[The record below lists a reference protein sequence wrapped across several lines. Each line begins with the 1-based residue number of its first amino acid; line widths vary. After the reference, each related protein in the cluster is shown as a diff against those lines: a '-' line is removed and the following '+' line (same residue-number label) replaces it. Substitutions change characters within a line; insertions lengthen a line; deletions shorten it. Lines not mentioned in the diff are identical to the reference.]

1 MGIEKIRSDFEAK
14 KATPRLLGKAITN
27 RIYLGEIKD
36 TTSFTGA
43 GAATVAKDSVK
54 PLKEILLEI
63 MPGSAKKMVKM
74 HEGMG
79 EIQNQLINAVGTGLI
94 APLFIKFNP
103 ISDTDEDT
111 RTYTAWRQPV
121 SAVLAVGTQCAIVKP
136 FNSIIRDMS
145 DIGYL
150 NQRYNAS
157 LFPSENYIKKLIKAD
172 NPNKTFTKAELKD
185 EIKKYKDRNKQ
196 ALSDMISND
205 KIVFKKTEI
214 KGGKTVVSDSPMDD
228 KDFKNLFNETLEKII
243 KEEKKER
250 LNAIQTKLPKKIE
263 RGIFYHNYPEE
274 SRKVLQRIS
283 SKIKQT
289 YNQSDFAADK
299 IKVISSELNKEFKD
313 IISELKSEIKT
324 DPKKK
329 EVNTELIKIV
339 NELKNKN
346 TDKDSSAIRILNNKI
361 DGMINTVNIVSNKK
375 TTQEI
380 IEYINDHIYE
390 RTNSIDE
397 VIDTLK
403 GIQDKLTS
411 SGISVKEAQ
420 RIIDEKIEKSK
431 TDVFTKLKAKGLS
444 EAEIL
449 DSSEYYESL
458 ATRLKQKA
466 GSVANCIGDQLEK
479 HVKSN
484 IDGYKRWTGLGVSL
498 AILPVTCWL
507 LNRIYPWFMDLAFPK
522 LSNKTKGAKQNAPEE
537 ADNNKKVEVK

>member
-1 MGIEKIRSDFEAK
+1 MGIEKIRSNFETNSTAQ
-14 KATPRLLGKAITN
+14 LLSGKNIKN
-27 RIYLGEIKD
+27 RIFLGEIKD
-36 TTSFTGA
+36 STSFTGA
-43 GAATVAKDSVK
+43 GTVAKDSIK

-63 MPGSAKKMVKM
+63 MPGSAKRMVKM

-79 EIQNQLINAVGTGLI
+79 EIQNQLINAVGTGII

-111 RTYTAWRQPV
+111 RTYTAWRQPI

-136 FNSIIRDMS
+136 FNDIIRYMS

-157 LFPSENYIKKLIKAD
+157 LFPSENYIKKQIKAD
-172 NPNKTFTKAELKD
+172 NPNKHFTKDELKE
-185 EIKKYKDRNKQ
+185 EIKKYKDKNKQ
-196 ALSDMISND
+196 ILSDMISDD

-214 KGGKTVVSDSPMDD
+214 KGGKTVVSDLPMED
-228 KDFKNLFNETLEKII
+228 KDFKTLFNETLEKII

-250 LNAIQTKLPKKIE
+250 LNAIEHKLPKKIE
-263 RGIFYHNYPEE
+263 RGIFYHTNPEE

-299 IKVISSELNKEFKD
+299 IKTISSELNKEFKE

-324 DPKKK
+324 DPNKKD
-329 EVNTELIKIV
+329 VNTVLINIV
-339 NELKNKN
+339 KELKNKN

-361 DGMINTVNIVSNKK
+361 NGMINTVDVVANKK

-380 IEYINDHIYE
+380 IEYVNQHIYE
-390 RTNSIDE
+390 RTNAIDE
-397 VIDTLK
+397 LIDTLK
-403 GIQDKLTS
+403 SIQDRLLS

-420 RIIDEKIEKSK
+420 KIINQKIEKSQ
-431 TDVFTKLKAKGLS
+431 TELYTKLQAKGLS
-444 EAEIL
+444 EQEIK
-449 DSSEYYESL
+449 DSSEFAESL
-458 ATRLKQKA
+458 AARLKQKA
-466 GSVANCIGDQLEK
+466 GSLANCIGDQLEK

-484 IDGYKRWTGLGVSL
+484 LDGYKRWTGLGVSL

-522 LSNKTKGAKQNAPEE
+522 LSNKTKGPKQDSATAVQN
-537 ADNNKKVEVK
+537 DKKAEVK

>member
-1 MGIEKIRSDFEAK
+1 MGIEKIRSNFEANST
-14 KATPRLLGKAITN
+14 AQLLSGKNIKN
-27 RIYLGEIKD
+27 RIFLGEIKD
-36 TTSFTGA
+36 STSFTGA
-43 GAATVAKDSVK
+43 GTVAKDSIK

-63 MPGSAKKMVKM
+63 MPGSAKRMVKM

-79 EIQNQLINAVGTGLI
+79 EIQNQLINAVGTGII

-136 FNSIIRDMS
+136 FNDIIRYMS

-157 LFPSENYIKKLIKAD
+157 LFPSENYIKKQIKAD
-172 NPNKTFTKAELKD
+172 NPNKHFTKDELKE
-185 EIKKYKDRNKQ
+185 EIKKYKDKNKQ
-196 ALSDMISND
+196 ILSDMISDD

-214 KGGKTVVSDSPMDD
+214 KGGKTVVSDLPMED
-228 KDFKNLFNETLEKII
+228 KDFKTLFNETLEKII

-250 LNAIQTKLPKKIE
+250 LNAIEHKLPKKIE
-263 RGIFYHNYPEE
+263 RGIFYHTNPEE

-299 IKVISSELNKEFKD
+299 IKTISSELNKEFKE

-324 DPKKK
+324 DPNKKD
-329 EVNTELIKIV
+329 VNTVLINIV
-339 NELKNKN
+339 KELKNKN

-361 DGMINTVNIVSNKK
+361 NGMINTVDVVANKK

-380 IEYINDHIYE
+380 IEYVNQHIYE
-390 RTNSIDE
+390 RTNAIDE
-397 VIDTLK
+397 LIDTLK
-403 GIQDKLTS
+403 SIQDRLLS

-420 RIIDEKIEKSK
+420 KIINQKIEKSQ
-431 TDVFTKLKAKGLS
+431 TELYTKLQAKGLS
-444 EAEIL
+444 EQEIK
-449 DSSEYYESL
+449 DSSEFAESL
-458 ATRLKQKA
+458 AARLKQKA
-466 GSVANCIGDQLEK
+466 GSLANCIGDQLEK

-484 IDGYKRWTGLGVSL
+484 LDGYKRWTGLGVSL

-522 LSNKTKGAKQNAPEE
+522 LSNKTKGPKQDSATAVQN
-537 ADNNKKVEVK
+537 DKKAEVK

>member
-1 MGIEKIRSDFEAK
+1 MGIEKIRSNFEANST
-14 KATPRLLGKAITN
+14 AQLLSGKNIKN
-27 RIYLGEIKD
+27 RIFLGEIKD
-36 TTSFTGA
+36 STSFTGA
-43 GAATVAKDSVK
+43 GTVAKDSIK

-63 MPGSAKKMVKM
+63 MPGSAKRMVKM

-121 SAVLAVGTQCAIVKP
+121 SAILAVGTQCAIVKP
-136 FNSIIRDMS
+136 FNDIIRYMS

-157 LFPSENYIKKLIKAD
+157 LFPSENYIKKQIKAD
-172 NPNKTFTKAELKD
+172 NPNKHFTKDELKE
-185 EIKKYKDRNKQ
+185 EIKKYKDKNKQ
-196 ALSDMISND
+196 ILSDMISDD

-214 KGGKTVVSDSPMDD
+214 KGGKTVVSDLPMED
-228 KDFKNLFNETLEKII
+228 KDFKTLFNETLEKII

-250 LNAIQTKLPKKIE
+250 LNAIEHKLPKKIE
-263 RGIFYHNYPEE
+263 RGIFYHTNPEE

-299 IKVISSELNKEFKD
+299 IKTISSELNKEFKE

-324 DPKKK
+324 DPNKKD
-329 EVNTELIKIV
+329 VNTVLINIV
-339 NELKNKN
+339 KELKNKN

-361 DGMINTVNIVSNKK
+361 NGMINTVDVVANKK

-380 IEYINDHIYE
+380 IEYVNQHIYE
-390 RTNSIDE
+390 RTNAIDE
-397 VIDTLK
+397 LIDTLK
-403 GIQDKLTS
+403 SIQDRLLS

-420 RIIDEKIEKSK
+420 KIINQKIEKSQ
-431 TDVFTKLKAKGLS
+431 TELYTKLQAKGLS
-444 EAEIL
+444 EQEIK
-449 DSSEYYESL
+449 DSSEFAESL
-458 ATRLKQKA
+458 AARLKQKA
-466 GSVANCIGDQLEK
+466 GSLANCIGDQLEK

-484 IDGYKRWTGLGVSL
+484 LDGYKRWTGLGVSL

-522 LSNKTKGAKQNAPEE
+522 LSNKTKGPKQDSATAVQN
-537 ADNNKKVEVK
+537 DKKAEVK

>member
-1 MGIEKIRSDFEAK
+1 MGIEKIRSNFEANST
-14 KATPRLLGKAITN
+14 AQLLSGKNIKN
-27 RIYLGEIKD
+27 RIFLGEIKD
-36 TTSFTGA
+36 STSFTGA
-43 GAATVAKDSVK
+43 GTVAKDSIK

-63 MPGSAKKMVKM
+63 MPGSAKRMVKM

-136 FNSIIRDMS
+136 FNDIIRYMS

-157 LFPSENYIKKLIKAD
+157 LFPSENYIKKQIKAD
-172 NPNKTFTKAELKD
+172 NPNKHFTKDELKE
-185 EIKKYKDRNKQ
+185 EIKKYKDKNKQ
-196 ALSDMISND
+196 ILSDMISDD

-214 KGGKTVVSDSPMDD
+214 KGGKTVVSDLPMED
-228 KDFKNLFNETLEKII
+228 KDFKTLFNETLEKII

-250 LNAIQTKLPKKIE
+250 LNAIEHKLPKKIE
-263 RGIFYHNYPEE
+263 RGIFYHTNPEE

-299 IKVISSELNKEFKD
+299 IKTISSELNKEFKE

-324 DPKKK
+324 DPNKKD
-329 EVNTELIKIV
+329 VNTVLINIV
-339 NELKNKN
+339 KELKNKN

-361 DGMINTVNIVSNKK
+361 NGMINTVDVVANKK

-380 IEYINDHIYE
+380 IEYVNQHIYE
-390 RTNSIDE
+390 RTNAIDE
-397 VIDTLK
+397 LIDTLK
-403 GIQDKLTS
+403 SIQDRLLS

-420 RIIDEKIEKSK
+420 KIINQKIEKSQ
-431 TDVFTKLKAKGLS
+431 TELYTKLQAKGLS
-444 EAEIL
+444 EQEIK
-449 DSSEYYESL
+449 DSSEFAESL
-458 ATRLKQKA
+458 AARLKQKA
-466 GSVANCIGDQLEK
+466 GSLANCIGDQLEK

-522 LSNKTKGAKQNAPEE
+522 LSNKTKGPKQDSATAVQN
-537 ADNNKKVEVK
+537 DKKAEVK

>member
-1 MGIEKIRSDFEAK
+1 MGIEKIRSNFEANST
-14 KATPRLLGKAITN
+14 AQLLSGKNIKN
-27 RIYLGEIKD
+27 RIFLGEIKD
-36 TTSFTGA
+36 STSFTGA
-43 GAATVAKDSVK
+43 GTVAKDSIK

-63 MPGSAKKMVKM
+63 MPGSAKRMVKM

-136 FNSIIRDMS
+136 FNDIIRYMS

-157 LFPSENYIKKLIKAD
+157 LFPSENYIKKQIKAD
-172 NPNKTFTKAELKD
+172 NPNKHFTKDELKE
-185 EIKKYKDRNKQ
+185 EIKKYKDKNKQ
-196 ALSDMISND
+196 ILSDMISDD

-214 KGGKTVVSDSPMDD
+214 KGGKTVVSDLPMED
-228 KDFKNLFNETLEKII
+228 KDFKTLFNETLEKII

-250 LNAIQTKLPKKIE
+250 LNAIEHKLPKKIE
-263 RGIFYHNYPEE
+263 RGIFYHTNPEE

-299 IKVISSELNKEFKD
+299 IKTISSELNKEFKE

-324 DPKKK
+324 DPNKKD
-329 EVNTELIKIV
+329 VNTVLINIV
-339 NELKNKN
+339 KELKNKN

-361 DGMINTVNIVSNKK
+361 NGMINTVDVVANKK

-380 IEYINDHIYE
+380 IEYVNQHIYE
-390 RTNSIDE
+390 RTNAIDE
-397 VIDTLK
+397 LIDTLK
-403 GIQDKLTS
+403 SIQDRLLS

-420 RIIDEKIEKSK
+420 KIINQKIEKSQ
-431 TDVFTKLKAKGLS
+431 TELYTKLQAKGLS
-444 EAEIL
+444 EQEIK
-449 DSSEYYESL
+449 DSSEFAESL
-458 ATRLKQKA
+458 AARLKQKA
-466 GSVANCIGDQLEK
+466 GSLANCIGDQLEK

-484 IDGYKRWTGLGVSL
+484 LDGYKRWTGLGVSL

-522 LSNKTKGAKQNAPEE
+522 LSNKTKGSKQDSATAVQN
-537 ADNNKKVEVK
+537 DKKAEVK

>member
-1 MGIEKIRSDFEAK
+1 MGIEKIRNNFEANST
-14 KATPRLLGKAITN
+14 AQLLSGKNIKN
-27 RIYLGEIKD
+27 RIFLGEIKD
-36 TTSFTGA
+36 STSFTGA
-43 GAATVAKDSVK
+43 GTVAKDSIK

-63 MPGSAKKMVKM
+63 MPGSAKRMVKM

-136 FNSIIRDMS
+136 FNDIIRYMS

-157 LFPSENYIKKLIKAD
+157 LFPSENYIKKQIKAD
-172 NPNKTFTKAELKD
+172 NPNKHFTKDELKE
-185 EIKKYKDRNKQ
+185 EIKKYKDKNKQ
-196 ALSDMISND
+196 ILSDMISDD

-214 KGGKTVVSDSPMDD
+214 KGGKTVVSDLPMED
-228 KDFKNLFNETLEKII
+228 KDFKTLFNETLEKII

-250 LNAIQTKLPKKIE
+250 LNAIEHKLPKKIE
-263 RGIFYHNYPEE
+263 RGIFYHTNPEE

-299 IKVISSELNKEFKD
+299 IKTISSELNKEFKE

-324 DPKKK
+324 DPNKKD
-329 EVNTELIKIV
+329 VNTVLINIV
-339 NELKNKN
+339 KELKNKN

-361 DGMINTVNIVSNKK
+361 NGMINTVDVVANKK

-380 IEYINDHIYE
+380 IEYVNQHIYE
-390 RTNSIDE
+390 RTNAIDE
-397 VIDTLK
+397 LIDTLK
-403 GIQDKLTS
+403 SIQDRLLS

-420 RIIDEKIEKSK
+420 KIINQKIEKSQ
-431 TDVFTKLKAKGLS
+431 TELYTKLQAKGLS
-444 EAEIL
+444 EQEIK
-449 DSSEYYESL
+449 DSSEFAESL
-458 ATRLKQKA
+458 AARLKQKA
-466 GSVANCIGDQLEK
+466 GSLANCIGDQLEK

-484 IDGYKRWTGLGVSL
+484 LDGYKRWTGLGVSL

-522 LSNKTKGAKQNAPEE
+522 LSNKTKGAKQDSATAVQN
-537 ADNNKKVEVK
+537 DKKAEVK

>member
-1 MGIEKIRSDFEAK
+1 MGIEKIRSNFEANST
-14 KATPRLLGKAITN
+14 AQLLSGKNIKN
-27 RIYLGEIKD
+27 RIFLGEIKD
-36 TTSFTGA
+36 STSFTGA
-43 GAATVAKDSVK
+43 GTVAKDSIK

-63 MPGSAKKMVKM
+63 MPGSAKRMVKM

-121 SAVLAVGTQCAIVKP
+121 SAVLAVGTQCSIVKP
-136 FNSIIRDMS
+136 FNDIIRYMS

-157 LFPSENYIKKLIKAD
+157 LFPSENYIKKQIKAD
-172 NPNKTFTKAELKD
+172 NPNKHFTKDELKE
-185 EIKKYKDRNKQ
+185 EIKKYKDKNKQ
-196 ALSDMISND
+196 ILSDMISDD

-214 KGGKTVVSDSPMDD
+214 KGGKTVVSDLPMED
-228 KDFKNLFNETLEKII
+228 KDFKTLFNETLEKII

-250 LNAIQTKLPKKIE
+250 LNAIEHKLPKKIE
-263 RGIFYHNYPEE
+263 RGIFYHTNPEE

-299 IKVISSELNKEFKD
+299 IKTISSELNKEFKE

-324 DPKKK
+324 DPNKKD
-329 EVNTELIKIV
+329 VNTVLINIV
-339 NELKNKN
+339 KELKNKN

-361 DGMINTVNIVSNKK
+361 NGMINTVDVVANKK

-380 IEYINDHIYE
+380 IEYVNQHIYE
-390 RTNSIDE
+390 RTNAIDE
-397 VIDTLK
+397 LIDTLK
-403 GIQDKLTS
+403 SIQDRLLS

-420 RIIDEKIEKSK
+420 KIINQKIEKSQ
-431 TDVFTKLKAKGLS
+431 TELYTKLQAKGLS
-444 EAEIL
+444 EQEIK
-449 DSSEYYESL
+449 DSSEFAESL
-458 ATRLKQKA
+458 AARLKQKA
-466 GSVANCIGDQLEK
+466 GSLANCIGDQLEK

-484 IDGYKRWTGLGVSL
+484 LDGYKRWTGLGVSL

-522 LSNKTKGAKQNAPEE
+522 LSNKTKGPKQDSATAVQN
-537 ADNNKKVEVK
+537 DKKAEVK

>member
-14 KATPRLLGKAITN
+14 SATQLPKGKTVKN

-43 GAATVAKDSVK
+43 GAATIAADSVK

-63 MPGSAKKMVKM
+63 MPKSAKRMVKM

-136 FNSIIRDMS
+136 FNNIIRYMS

-157 LFPSENYIKKLIKAD
+157 LFPSENYIKKLIKAN
-172 NPNKTFTKAELKD
+172 NPDKKFTKDELNK
-185 EIKKYKDRNKQ
+185 EIKKYKDNNKK
-196 ALSDMISND
+196 ALAEMISND
-205 KIVFKKTEI
+205 KIVFKKTDL
-214 KGGKTVVSDSPMDD
+214 KGGKTVVSDAPMDE
-228 KDFKNLFNETLEKII
+228 KDFKKLFNETLEKII
-243 KEEKKER
+243 KEEKHER
-250 LNAIQTKLPKKIE
+250 LNAIQNKLPKKVA
-263 RGIFYHNYPEE
+263 RGIFYHNNPEE
-274 SRKVLQRIS
+274 SLRVLNKIN

-299 IKVISSELNKEFKD
+299 VKVISSELNKEFKN

-324 DPKKK
+324 DPNKK

-339 NELKNKN
+339 KELKNKN
-346 TDKDSSAIRILNNKI
+346 TDKDSSAIRILSNKI
-361 DGMINTVNIVSNKK
+361 DRMINTVNIVSNKK

-380 IEYINDHIYE
+380 IEYVNQNIYE

-403 GIQDKLTS
+403 GIQDKLTT
-411 SGISVKEAQ
+411 SGITVKEAQ
-420 RIIDEKIEKSK
+420 KIIDERIEKSK
-431 TDVFTKLKAKGLS
+431 SNIFTKLKAKGLS

-466 GSVANCIGDQLEK
+466 GSVAGCISDQLEK

-522 LSNKTKGAKQNAPEE
+522 LSNKTKGGKTESPEPTK
-537 ADNNKKVEVK
+537 DKKVEVK

>member
-1 MGIEKIRSDFEAK
+1 MGIEKIRSNFETNSTAQ
-14 KATPRLLGKAITN
+14 LLSGKNIKN
-27 RIYLGEIKD
+27 RIFLGEIKD
-36 TTSFTGA
+36 STSFTGA
-43 GAATVAKDSVK
+43 GTVAKDSIK

-63 MPGSAKKMVKM
+63 MPGSAKRMVKM

-79 EIQNQLINAVGTGLI
+79 EIQNQLINAVGTGII

-111 RTYTAWRQPV
+111 RTYTAWRQPI

-136 FNSIIRDMS
+136 FNDIIRYMS

-157 LFPSENYIKKLIKAD
+157 LFPSENYIKKQIKAD
-172 NPNKTFTKAELKD
+172 NPNKHFTKDELK
-185 EIKKYKDRNKQ
+185 EKIKKYKDKNKQ
-196 ALSDMISND
+196 ILSDMISDD

-214 KGGKTVVSDSPMDD
+214 KGGKTVVSDLPMED
-228 KDFKNLFNETLEKII
+228 KDFKTLFNETLEKII

-250 LNAIQTKLPKKIE
+250 LNAIEHKLPKKIE
-263 RGIFYHNYPEE
+263 RGIFYHTNPEE

-299 IKVISSELNKEFKD
+299 IKTISSELNKEFKE

-324 DPKKK
+324 DPNKKD
-329 EVNTELIKIV
+329 VNTVLINIV
-339 NELKNKN
+339 KELKNKN

-361 DGMINTVNIVSNKK
+361 NGMINTVDVVANKK

-380 IEYINDHIYE
+380 IEYVNQHIYE
-390 RTNSIDE
+390 RTNAIDE
-397 VIDTLK
+397 LIDTLK
-403 GIQDKLTS
+403 SIQDRLLS

-420 RIIDEKIEKSK
+420 KIINQKIEKSQ
-431 TDVFTKLKAKGLS
+431 TELYTKLQAKGLS
-444 EAEIL
+444 EQEIK
-449 DSSEYYESL
+449 DSSEFAESL
-458 ATRLKQKA
+458 AARLKQKA
-466 GSVANCIGDQLEK
+466 GSLANCIGDQLEK

-484 IDGYKRWTGLGVSL
+484 LDGYKRWTGLGVSL

-522 LSNKTKGAKQNAPEE
+522 LSNKTKGPKQDSATAVQN
-537 ADNNKKVEVK
+537 DKKAEVK

>member
-1 MGIEKIRSDFEAK
+1 MGIEKIRSNFEANST
-14 KATPRLLGKAITN
+14 AQLLSGKNIKN
-27 RIYLGEIKD
+27 RIFLGEIKD
-36 TTSFTGA
+36 STSFTGA
-43 GAATVAKDSVK
+43 GTVAKDSIK

-63 MPGSAKKMVKM
+63 MPGSAKRMVKM

-79 EIQNQLINAVGTGLI
+79 EIQNQLINAVGTGII

-136 FNSIIRDMS
+136 FNDIIRYMS

-157 LFPSENYIKKLIKAD
+157 LFPSENYIKKQIKAD
-172 NPNKTFTKAELKD
+172 NPNKHFTKDELKE
-185 EIKKYKDRNKQ
+185 EIKKYKDKNKQ
-196 ALSDMISND
+196 ILSDMISDD

-214 KGGKTVVSDSPMDD
+214 KGGKTVVSDLPMED
-228 KDFKNLFNETLEKII
+228 KDFKTLFNETLEKII

-250 LNAIQTKLPKKIE
+250 LNAIEHKLPKKIE
-263 RGIFYHNYPEE
+263 RGIFYHTNPEE

-299 IKVISSELNKEFKD
+299 IKTISSELNKEFKE

-324 DPKKK
+324 DPNKKD
-329 EVNTELIKIV
+329 VNTVLINIV
-339 NELKNKN
+339 KELKNKN

-361 DGMINTVNIVSNKK
+361 NGMINTVDVVANKK

-380 IEYINDHIYE
+380 IEYVNQHIYE
-390 RTNSIDE
+390 RTNAIDE
-397 VIDTLK
+397 LIDTLK
-403 GIQDKLTS
+403 SIQDRLLS

-420 RIIDEKIEKSK
+420 KIINQKIEKSQ
-431 TDVFTKLKAKGLS
+431 TELYTKLQAKGLS
-444 EAEIL
+444 EQEIK
-449 DSSEYYESL
+449 DSSEFAESL
-458 ATRLKQKA
+458 AARLKQKA
-466 GSVANCIGDQLEK
+466 GSLANCIGDQLEK

-522 LSNKTKGAKQNAPEE
+522 LSNKTKGPKQDSATAVQN
-537 ADNNKKVEVK
+537 DKKAEVK

>member
-1 MGIEKIRSDFEAK
+1 MGIEKIRSNFEANST
-14 KATPRLLGKAITN
+14 AQLLSGKNIKN
-27 RIYLGEIKD
+27 RIFLGEIKD
-36 TTSFTGA
+36 STSFTGA
-43 GAATVAKDSVK
+43 GTVAKDSIK

-63 MPGSAKKMVKM
+63 MPGSAKRMVKM

-79 EIQNQLINAVGTGLI
+79 EIQNQLINAVGTGII

-136 FNSIIRDMS
+136 FNDIIRYMS

-157 LFPSENYIKKLIKAD
+157 LFPSENYIKKQIKAD
-172 NPNKTFTKAELKD
+172 NPNKHFTKDELKE
-185 EIKKYKDRNKQ
+185 EIKKYKDKNKQ
-196 ALSDMISND
+196 ILSDMISDD

-214 KGGKTVVSDSPMDD
+214 KGGKTVVSDLPMED
-228 KDFKNLFNETLEKII
+228 KDFKTLFNETLEKII

-250 LNAIQTKLPKKIE
+250 LNAIEHKLPKKIE
-263 RGIFYHNYPEE
+263 RGIFYHTNPEE

-299 IKVISSELNKEFKD
+299 IKTISSELNKEFKE
-313 IISELKSEIKT
+313 IISELKSEIRT
-324 DPKKK
+324 DPNKKD
-329 EVNTELIKIV
+329 VNTVLINIV
-339 NELKNKN
+339 KELKNKN

-361 DGMINTVNIVSNKK
+361 NGMINTVDVVANKK

-380 IEYINDHIYE
+380 IEYVNQHIYE
-390 RTNSIDE
+390 RTNAIDE
-397 VIDTLK
+397 LIDTLK
-403 GIQDKLTS
+403 SIQDRLLS

-420 RIIDEKIEKSK
+420 KIINQKIEKSQ
-431 TDVFTKLKAKGLS
+431 TELYTKLQAKGLS
-444 EAEIL
+444 EQEIK
-449 DSSEYYESL
+449 DSSEFAESL
-458 ATRLKQKA
+458 AARLKQKA
-466 GSVANCIGDQLEK
+466 GSLANCIGDQLEK

-484 IDGYKRWTGLGVSL
+484 LDGYKRWTGLGVSL

-522 LSNKTKGAKQNAPEE
+522 LSNKTKGPKQDSATAVQN
-537 ADNNKKVEVK
+537 DKKAEVK

>member
-1 MGIEKIRSDFEAK
+1 MGIEKIRSNFEANST
-14 KATPRLLGKAITN
+14 AQLLSGKNIKN
-27 RIYLGEIKD
+27 RIFLGEIKD
-36 TTSFTGA
+36 STSFTGA
-43 GAATVAKDSVK
+43 GTVAKDSIK

-63 MPGSAKKMVKM
+63 MPGSAKRMVKM

-136 FNSIIRDMS
+136 FNDIIRYMS

-157 LFPSENYIKKLIKAD
+157 LFPSENYIKKQIKAD
-172 NPNKTFTKAELKD
+172 NPNKHFTKDELKE
-185 EIKKYKDRNKQ
+185 EIKKYKDKNKQ
-196 ALSDMISND
+196 ILSDMISDD

-214 KGGKTVVSDSPMDD
+214 KGGKTVVSDLPMED
-228 KDFKNLFNETLEKII
+228 KDFKTLFNETLEKII

-250 LNAIQTKLPKKIE
+250 LNAIEHKLPKKIE
-263 RGIFYHNYPEE
+263 RGIFYHTNPEE

-299 IKVISSELNKEFKD
+299 IKTISSELNKEFKE

-324 DPKKK
+324 DPNKKD
-329 EVNTELIKIV
+329 VNTVLINIV
-339 NELKNKN
+339 KELKNKN

-361 DGMINTVNIVSNKK
+361 NGMINTVDVVANKK

-380 IEYINDHIYE
+380 IEYVNQHIYE
-390 RTNSIDE
+390 RTNAIDE
-397 VIDTLK
+397 LIDTLK
-403 GIQDKLTS
+403 SIQDRLLS

-420 RIIDEKIEKSK
+420 KIINQKIEKSQ
-431 TDVFTKLKAKGLS
+431 TELYTKLQAKGLS
-444 EAEIL
+444 EQEIK
-449 DSSEYYESL
+449 DSSEFAESL
-458 ATRLKQKA
+458 AARLKQKA
-466 GSVANCIGDQLEK
+466 GSLANCIGDQLEK

-484 IDGYKRWTGLGVSL
+484 LDGYKRWTGLGVSL

-522 LSNKTKGAKQNAPEE
+522 LSNKTKGPKQDSATAVQN
-537 ADNNKKVEVK
+537 DKKAEVK

>member
-1 MGIEKIRSDFEAK
+1 MGIEKIRSNFEANST
-14 KATPRLLGKAITN
+14 AQLLSGKNIKN
-27 RIYLGEIKD
+27 RIFLGEIKD
-36 TTSFTGA
+36 STSFTGA
-43 GAATVAKDSVK
+43 GTVAKDSIK

-63 MPGSAKKMVKM
+63 MPGSAKRMVKM

-136 FNSIIRDMS
+136 FNDIIRYMS

-157 LFPSENYIKKLIKAD
+157 LFPSENYIKKQIKAD
-172 NPNKTFTKAELKD
+172 NPNKHFTKDELKE
-185 EIKKYKDRNKQ
+185 EIKKYKDKNKQ
-196 ALSDMISND
+196 ILSDMISDD
-205 KIVFKKTEI
+205 KIVFKKTQI
-214 KGGKTVVSDSPMDD
+214 KGGKTVVSDLPMED
-228 KDFKNLFNETLEKII
+228 KDFKTLFNETLEKII

-250 LNAIQTKLPKKIE
+250 LNAIEHKLPKKIE
-263 RGIFYHNYPEE
+263 RGIFYHTNPEE

-299 IKVISSELNKEFKD
+299 IKTISSELNKEFKE

-324 DPKKK
+324 DPNKKD
-329 EVNTELIKIV
+329 VNTVLINIV
-339 NELKNKN
+339 KELKNKN

-361 DGMINTVNIVSNKK
+361 NGMINTVDVVANKK

-380 IEYINDHIYE
+380 IEYVNQHIYE
-390 RTNSIDE
+390 RTNAIDE
-397 VIDTLK
+397 LIDTLK
-403 GIQDKLTS
+403 SIQDRLLS

-420 RIIDEKIEKSK
+420 KIINQKIEKSQ
-431 TDVFTKLKAKGLS
+431 TELYTKLQAKGLS
-444 EAEIL
+444 EQEIK
-449 DSSEYYESL
+449 DSSEFAESL
-458 ATRLKQKA
+458 AARLKQKA
-466 GSVANCIGDQLEK
+466 GSLANCIGDQLEK

-484 IDGYKRWTGLGVSL
+484 LDGYKRWTGLGVSL

-522 LSNKTKGAKQNAPEE
+522 LSNKTKGSKQDSATAVQN
-537 ADNNKKVEVK
+537 DKKAEVK

>member
-1 MGIEKIRSDFEAK
+1 MGIEKIRSNFEANST
-14 KATPRLLGKAITN
+14 AQLLSGKNIKN
-27 RIYLGEIKD
+27 RIFLGEIKD
-36 TTSFTGA
+36 STSFTGA
-43 GAATVAKDSVK
+43 GTVAKDSIK

-63 MPGSAKKMVKM
+63 MPGSAKRMVKM

-136 FNSIIRDMS
+136 FNDIIRYMS

-157 LFPSENYIKKLIKAD
+157 LLPSENYIKKQIKAD
-172 NPNKTFTKAELKD
+172 NPNKHFTKDELKE
-185 EIKKYKDRNKQ
+185 EIKKYKDKNKQ
-196 ALSDMISND
+196 ILSDMISDD

-214 KGGKTVVSDSPMDD
+214 KGGKTVVSDLPMED
-228 KDFKNLFNETLEKII
+228 KDFKTLFNETLEKII

-250 LNAIQTKLPKKIE
+250 LNAIEHKLPKKIE
-263 RGIFYHNYPEE
+263 RGIFYHTNPEE

-299 IKVISSELNKEFKD
+299 IKTISSELNKEFKE

-324 DPKKK
+324 DPNKKD
-329 EVNTELIKIV
+329 VNTVLINIV
-339 NELKNKN
+339 KELKNKN

-361 DGMINTVNIVSNKK
+361 NGMINTVDVVANKK

-380 IEYINDHIYE
+380 IEYVNQHIYE
-390 RTNSIDE
+390 RTNAIDE
-397 VIDTLK
+397 LIDTLK
-403 GIQDKLTS
+403 SIQDRLLS

-420 RIIDEKIEKSK
+420 KIINQKIEKSQ
-431 TDVFTKLKAKGLS
+431 TELYTKLQAKGLS
-444 EAEIL
+444 EQEIK
-449 DSSEYYESL
+449 DSSEFAESL
-458 ATRLKQKA
+458 AARLKQKA
-466 GSVANCIGDQLEK
+466 GSLANCIGDQLEK

-484 IDGYKRWTGLGVSL
+484 LDGYKRWTGLGVSL

-522 LSNKTKGAKQNAPEE
+522 LSNKTKGPKQDSATAVQN
-537 ADNNKKVEVK
+537 DKKAEVK

>member
-1 MGIEKIRSDFEAK
+1 MGIEKIRNNFEANST
-14 KATPRLLGKAITN
+14 AQLLSGKNIKN
-27 RIYLGEIKD
+27 RIFLGEIKD
-36 TTSFTGA
+36 STSFTGA
-43 GAATVAKDSVK
+43 GTVAKDSIK

-63 MPGSAKKMVKM
+63 MPGSAKRMVKM

-79 EIQNQLINAVGTGLI
+79 EIQNQLINAVGTGII

-136 FNSIIRDMS
+136 FNDIIRYMS

-157 LFPSENYIKKLIKAD
+157 LFPSENYIKKQIKAD
-172 NPNKTFTKAELKD
+172 NPNKHFTKDELKE
-185 EIKKYKDRNKQ
+185 EIKKYKDKNKQ
-196 ALSDMISND
+196 ILSDMISDD

-214 KGGKTVVSDSPMDD
+214 KGGKTVVSDLPMED
-228 KDFKNLFNETLEKII
+228 KDFKTLFNETLEKII

-250 LNAIQTKLPKKIE
+250 LNAIEHKLPKKIE
-263 RGIFYHNYPEE
+263 RGIFYHTNPEE

-299 IKVISSELNKEFKD
+299 IKTISSELNKEFKE

-324 DPKKK
+324 DPNKKD
-329 EVNTELIKIV
+329 VNTVLINIV
-339 NELKNKN
+339 KELKNKN

-361 DGMINTVNIVSNKK
+361 NGMINTVDVVANKK

-380 IEYINDHIYE
+380 IEYVNQHIYE
-390 RTNSIDE
+390 RTNAIDE
-397 VIDTLK
+397 LIDTLK
-403 GIQDKLTS
+403 SIQDRLLS

-420 RIIDEKIEKSK
+420 KIINQKIEKSQ
-431 TDVFTKLKAKGLS
+431 TELYTKLQAKGLS
-444 EAEIL
+444 EQEIK
-449 DSSEYYESL
+449 DSSEFAESL
-458 ATRLKQKA
+458 AARLKQKA
-466 GSVANCIGDQLEK
+466 GSLANCIGDQLEK

-484 IDGYKRWTGLGVSL
+484 LDGYKRWTGLGVSL

-522 LSNKTKGAKQNAPEE
+522 LSNKTKGAKQDSATAVQN
-537 ADNNKKVEVK
+537 DKKAEVK

>member
-1 MGIEKIRSDFEAK
+1 MGIEKIRSNFEANST
-14 KATPRLLGKAITN
+14 AQLLSGKNIKN
-27 RIYLGEIKD
+27 RIFLGEIKD
-36 TTSFTGA
+36 STSFTGA
-43 GAATVAKDSVK
+43 GTVAKDSIK

-63 MPGSAKKMVKM
+63 MPGSAKRMVKM

-136 FNSIIRDMS
+136 FNDIIRYMS

-157 LFPSENYIKKLIKAD
+157 LFPSENYIKKQIKAD
-172 NPNKTFTKAELKD
+172 NPNKHFTKDELKE
-185 EIKKYKDRNKQ
+185 EIKKYKDKNKQ
-196 ALSDMISND
+196 ILSDMISDD

-214 KGGKTVVSDSPMDD
+214 KGGKTVVSDLPMED
-228 KDFKNLFNETLEKII
+228 KDFKTLFNETLEKII

-250 LNAIQTKLPKKIE
+250 LNAIEHKLPKKIE
-263 RGIFYHNYPEE
+263 RGIFYHTNPEE

-299 IKVISSELNKEFKD
+299 IKTISSELNKEFKE

-324 DPKKK
+324 DPNKKD
-329 EVNTELIKIV
+329 VNTVLINIV
-339 NELKNKN
+339 KELKNKN

-361 DGMINTVNIVSNKK
+361 NGMINTVDVVANKK

-380 IEYINDHIYE
+380 IEYVNQHIYE
-390 RTNSIDE
+390 RTNAINE
-397 VIDTLK
+397 LIDTLK
-403 GIQDKLTS
+403 SIQDRLLS

-420 RIIDEKIEKSK
+420 KIINQKIEKSQ
-431 TDVFTKLKAKGLS
+431 TELYTKLQAKGLS
-444 EAEIL
+444 EQEIK
-449 DSSEYYESL
+449 DSSEFAESL
-458 ATRLKQKA
+458 AARLKQKA
-466 GSVANCIGDQLEK
+466 GSLANCIGDQLEK

-484 IDGYKRWTGLGVSL
+484 LDGYKRWTGLGVSL

-522 LSNKTKGAKQNAPEE
+522 LSNKTKGPKQDSATAVQN
-537 ADNNKKVEVK
+537 DKKAEVK

>member
-1 MGIEKIRSDFEAK
+1 MGIEKIRSNFETNSTAQ
-14 KATPRLLGKAITN
+14 LLSGKNIKN
-27 RIYLGEIKD
+27 RIFLGEIKD
-36 TTSFTGA
+36 STSFTGA
-43 GAATVAKDSVK
+43 GTVAKDSIK

-63 MPGSAKKMVKM
+63 MPGSAKRMVKM

-79 EIQNQLINAVGTGLI
+79 EIQNQLINAVGTGII

-136 FNSIIRDMS
+136 FNDIIRYMS

-157 LFPSENYIKKLIKAD
+157 LFPSENYIKKQIKAD
-172 NPNKTFTKAELKD
+172 NPNKHFTKDELKE
-185 EIKKYKDRNKQ
+185 EIKKYKDKNKQ
-196 ALSDMISND
+196 ILSDMISDD

-214 KGGKTVVSDSPMDD
+214 KGGKTVVSDLPMED
-228 KDFKNLFNETLEKII
+228 KDFKTLFNETLEKII

-250 LNAIQTKLPKKIE
+250 LNAIEHKLPKKIE
-263 RGIFYHNYPEE
+263 RGIFYHTNPEE

-299 IKVISSELNKEFKD
+299 IKTISSELNKEFKE

-324 DPKKK
+324 DPNKKD
-329 EVNTELIKIV
+329 VNTVLINIV
-339 NELKNKN
+339 KELKNKN

-361 DGMINTVNIVSNKK
+361 NGMINTVDVVANKK

-380 IEYINDHIYE
+380 IEYVNQHIYE
-390 RTNSIDE
+390 RTNAIDE
-397 VIDTLK
+397 LIDTLK
-403 GIQDKLTS
+403 SIQDRLLS

-420 RIIDEKIEKSK
+420 KIINQKIEKSQ
-431 TDVFTKLKAKGLS
+431 TELYTKLQAKGLS
-444 EAEIL
+444 EQEIK
-449 DSSEYYESL
+449 DSSEFAESL
-458 ATRLKQKA
+458 AARLKQKA
-466 GSVANCIGDQLEK
+466 GSLANCIGDQLEK

-484 IDGYKRWTGLGVSL
+484 LDGYKRWTGLGVSL

-522 LSNKTKGAKQNAPEE
+522 LSNKTKGPKQDSATAVQN
-537 ADNNKKVEVK
+537 DKKAEVK

>member
-1 MGIEKIRSDFEAK
+1 MGIEKIRSNFEANST
-14 KATPRLLGKAITN
+14 AQLLSGKNIKN
-27 RIYLGEIKD
+27 RIFLGEIKD
-36 TTSFTGA
+36 STSFTGA
-43 GAATVAKDSVK
+43 GTVAKDSIK

-63 MPGSAKKMVKM
+63 MPGSAKRMVKM

-136 FNSIIRDMS
+136 FNDIIRYMS

-157 LFPSENYIKKLIKAD
+157 LFPSENYIKKQIKAD
-172 NPNKTFTKAELKD
+172 NPNKHFTKDELKE
-185 EIKKYKDRNKQ
+185 EIKKYKDKNKQ
-196 ALSDMISND
+196 ILSDMISDD

-214 KGGKTVVSDSPMDD
+214 KGGKTVVSDLPMED
-228 KDFKNLFNETLEKII
+228 KDFKTLFNETLEKII

-250 LNAIQTKLPKKIE
+250 LNAIEHKLPKKIE
-263 RGIFYHNYPEE
+263 RGIFYHTNPEE

-299 IKVISSELNKEFKD
+299 IKTISSELNKEFKE

-324 DPKKK
+324 DPNKKD
-329 EVNTELIKIV
+329 VNTVLINIV
-339 NELKNKN
+339 KELKNKN

-361 DGMINTVNIVSNKK
+361 NGMINTVDVVANKK

-380 IEYINDHIYE
+380 IEYVNQHIYE
-390 RTNSIDE
+390 RTNAIDE
-397 VIDTLK
+397 LIDTLK
-403 GIQDKLTS
+403 SIQDRLLS

-420 RIIDEKIEKSK
+420 KIINQKIEKSQ
-431 TDVFTKLKAKGLS
+431 TELYTKLQAKGLS
-444 EAEIL
+444 EQEIK
-449 DSSEYYESL
+449 DSSEFAESL
-458 ATRLKQKA
+458 AARLKQKA
-466 GSVANCIGDQLEK
+466 GSLANCIGDQLEK

-484 IDGYKRWTGLGVSL
+484 LDGYKRWTGLGVSL

-522 LSNKTKGAKQNAPEE
+522 LSNKTRGPKQDSATAVQN
-537 ADNNKKVEVK
+537 DKKAEVK

>member
-1 MGIEKIRSDFEAK
+1 MGIEKIRSNFEANST
-14 KATPRLLGKAITN
+14 AQLLSGKNIKN
-27 RIYLGEIKD
+27 RIFLGEIKD
-36 TTSFTGA
+36 STSFTGA
-43 GAATVAKDSVK
+43 GTVAKDSIK

-63 MPGSAKKMVKM
+63 MPGSAKRMVKM

-136 FNSIIRDMS
+136 FNDIIRYMS

-157 LFPSENYIKKLIKAD
+157 LFPSENYIKKQIKAD
-172 NPNKTFTKAELKD
+172 NPNKHFTKDELKE
-185 EIKKYKDRNKQ
+185 EIKKYKDKNKQ
-196 ALSDMISND
+196 ILSDMISDD
-205 KIVFKKTEI
+205 KIVFKNTEI
-214 KGGKTVVSDSPMDD
+214 KGGKTVVSDLPMED
-228 KDFKNLFNETLEKII
+228 KDFKTLFNETLEKII

-250 LNAIQTKLPKKIE
+250 LNAIEHKLPKKIE
-263 RGIFYHNYPEE
+263 RGIFYHTNPEE

-299 IKVISSELNKEFKD
+299 IKTISSELNKEFKE

-324 DPKKK
+324 DPNKKD
-329 EVNTELIKIV
+329 VNTVLINIV
-339 NELKNKN
+339 KELKNKN

-361 DGMINTVNIVSNKK
+361 NGMINTVDVVANKK

-380 IEYINDHIYE
+380 IEYVNQHIYE
-390 RTNSIDE
+390 RTNAIDE
-397 VIDTLK
+397 LIDTLK
-403 GIQDKLTS
+403 SIQDRLLS

-420 RIIDEKIEKSK
+420 KIINQKIEKSQ
-431 TDVFTKLKAKGLS
+431 TELYTKLQAKGLS
-444 EAEIL
+444 EQEIK
-449 DSSEYYESL
+449 DSSEFAESL
-458 ATRLKQKA
+458 AARLKQKA
-466 GSVANCIGDQLEK
+466 GSLANCIGDQLEK

-484 IDGYKRWTGLGVSL
+484 LDGYKRWTGLGVSL

-522 LSNKTKGAKQNAPEE
+522 LSNKTKGPKQDSATAVQN
-537 ADNNKKVEVK
+537 DKKAEVK

>member
-1 MGIEKIRSDFEAK
+1 MGIEKIRNNFEANST
-14 KATPRLLGKAITN
+14 AQLLSGKNIKN
-27 RIYLGEIKD
+27 RIFLGEIKD
-36 TTSFTGA
+36 STSFTGA
-43 GAATVAKDSVK
+43 GTVAKDSIK

-63 MPGSAKKMVKM
+63 MPGSAKRMVKM

-79 EIQNQLINAVGTGLI
+79 EIQNQLINAVGTGII

-136 FNSIIRDMS
+136 FNDIIRYMS

-157 LFPSENYIKKLIKAD
+157 LFPSENYIKKQIKAD
-172 NPNKTFTKAELKD
+172 NPNKHFTKDELKE
-185 EIKKYKDRNKQ
+185 EIKKYKDKNKQ
-196 ALSDMISND
+196 ILSDMISDD

-214 KGGKTVVSDSPMDD
+214 KGGKTVVSDLPMED
-228 KDFKNLFNETLEKII
+228 KDFKTLFNETLEKII

-250 LNAIQTKLPKKIE
+250 LNAIEHKLPKKIE
-263 RGIFYHNYPEE
+263 RGIFYHTNPEE

-299 IKVISSELNKEFKD
+299 IKTISSELNKEFKE

-324 DPKKK
+324 DPNKKD
-329 EVNTELIKIV
+329 VNTVLINIV
-339 NELKNKN
+339 KELKNKN

-361 DGMINTVNIVSNKK
+361 NGMINTVDVVANKK

-380 IEYINDHIYE
+380 IEYVNQHIYE
-390 RTNSIDE
+390 RTNAIDE
-397 VIDTLK
+397 LIDTLK
-403 GIQDKLTS
+403 SIQDRLLS

-420 RIIDEKIEKSK
+420 KIINQKIEKSQ
-431 TDVFTKLKAKGLS
+431 TELYTKLQAKGLS
-444 EAEIL
+444 EQEIK
-449 DSSEYYESL
+449 DSSEFAESL
-458 ATRLKQKA
+458 AARLKQKA
-466 GSVANCIGDQLEK
+466 GSLANCIGDQLEK

-484 IDGYKRWTGLGVSL
+484 LDGYKRWTGLGVSL

-522 LSNKTKGAKQNAPEE
+522 LSNKTKGPKQDSATAVQN
-537 ADNNKKVEVK
+537 DKKAEVK

>member
-1 MGIEKIRSDFEAK
+1 MGIEKIRSNFEANST
-14 KATPRLLGKAITN
+14 AQLLSGKNIKN
-27 RIYLGEIKD
+27 RIFLGEIKD
-36 TTSFTGA
+36 STSFTGA
-43 GAATVAKDSVK
+43 GTVAKDSIK

-63 MPGSAKKMVKM
+63 MPGSAKRMVKM

-136 FNSIIRDMS
+136 FNDIIRYMS

-157 LFPSENYIKKLIKAD
+157 LFPSENYIKKQIKAD
-172 NPNKTFTKAELKD
+172 NPNKHFTKDELKE
-185 EIKKYKDRNKQ
+185 EIKKYKDKNKQ
-196 ALSDMISND
+196 ILSDMISDD

-214 KGGKTVVSDSPMDD
+214 KGGKTVVSDLPMED
-228 KDFKNLFNETLEKII
+228 KDFKTLFNETLEKII

-250 LNAIQTKLPKKIE
+250 LNAIEHKLPKKIE
-263 RGIFYHNYPEE
+263 RGIFYHTNPEE

-299 IKVISSELNKEFKD
+299 IKTISSELNKEFKE

-324 DPKKK
+324 NPNKKD
-329 EVNTELIKIV
+329 VNTVLINIV
-339 NELKNKN
+339 KELKNKN

-361 DGMINTVNIVSNKK
+361 NGMINTVDVVANKK

-380 IEYINDHIYE
+380 IEYVNQHIYE
-390 RTNSIDE
+390 RTNAIDE
-397 VIDTLK
+397 LIDTLK
-403 GIQDKLTS
+403 SIQDRLLS

-420 RIIDEKIEKSK
+420 KIINQKIEKSQ
-431 TDVFTKLKAKGLS
+431 TELYTKLQAKGLS
-444 EAEIL
+444 EQEIK
-449 DSSEYYESL
+449 DSSEFAESL
-458 ATRLKQKA
+458 AARLKQKA
-466 GSVANCIGDQLEK
+466 GSLANCIGDQLEK

-484 IDGYKRWTGLGVSL
+484 LDGYKRWTGLGVSL

-522 LSNKTKGAKQNAPEE
+522 LSNKTKGPKQDSATAVQN
-537 ADNNKKVEVK
+537 DKKAEVK